1 MTIIQIGIGILATI
15 MMIIAIEFTIQFGIF
30 VVYFIL
36 SKQEHRHK
44 KNDIESAATRE
55 QEKMSRK
62 RLKEKY
68 KNDIY
73 F

>member
-15 MMIIAIEFTIQFGIF
+15 MMIIAIELTIQFGIF

-36 SKQEHRHK
+36 SKQEHRCK
-44 KNDIESAATRE
+44 KNDIASAAVCE
-55 QEKMSRK
+55 QERLLRE
-62 RLKEKY
+62 RLKERY

-73 F
+73 S

>member
-36 SKQEHRHK
+36 SKQKHRRK
-44 KNDIESAATRE
+44 KNDIESTAARE
-55 QEKMSRK
+55 QEELLREQ
-62 RLKEKY
+62 LKERY

>member
-15 MMIIAIEFTIQFGIF
+15 MMIIAIELTIQFGIF

-36 SKQEHRHK
+36 SKQTACEQK
-44 KNDIESAATRE
+44 KLLRE
-55 QEKMSRK
+55 
-62 RLKEKY
+62 RLKERY

-73 F
+73 S

>member
-15 MMIIAIEFTIQFGIF
+15 MMIIAIELTIQFGIF

-36 SKQEHRHK
+36 SKQ
-44 KNDIESAATRE
+44 AGRE
-55 QEKMSRK
+55 QEKLLRE
-62 RLKEKY
+62 RLKERY

-73 F
+73 S

>member
-15 MMIIAIEFTIQFGIF
+15 MMIIAIELTIQFGIF

-36 SKQEHRHK
+36 SKQ
-44 KNDIESAATRE
+44 AARE
-55 QEKMSRK
+55 QEKLLRE
-62 RLKEKY
+62 RLKERY

-73 F
+73 S